1 MQCTRRDRRNETKL
15 MTSAKKNRT
24 SRWRFFFPFW
34 LASTADDFG
43 SKEHEEKGF
52 FCCTTYSYAARSGCS
67 RVVSASLPRDWKE
80 ERDRE
85 RKKISFLLEQ
95 KMSVE
100 RERVRAEMKRAPQS
114 KKKKK
119 GGIRSRK
126 TRKMGRGERPELAA
140 PPDVFYNDE
149 EARKYTTN
157 SRMIEIQ
164 VRLEQQR
171 ESECV
176 K

>member
-114 KKKKK
+114 KKKKRGAFDLEK
-119 GGIRSRK
+119 QEKWAAASVPSSRLLRTSFTM
-126 TRKMGRGERPELAA
+126 TRRHASTLPTLA
-140 PPDVFYNDE
+140 
-149 EARKYTTN
+149 
-157 SRMIEIQ
+157 
-164 VRLEQQR
+164 
-171 ESECV
+171 
-176 K
+176 